1 MSSFLGKLF
10 GRKPAPS
17 SQADK
22 KAGVPAKPK
31 SADRLANEQKIL
43 EARRQILANMA
54 RIEQHPTAKHK
65 VLQQIDQ
72 DADRASQVVR
82 NILMSEDPK

>member
-10 GRKPAPS
+10 GVKPAP
-17 SQADK
+17 AP
-22 KAGVPAKPK
+22 KAAVPAKPK
-31 SADRLANEQKIL
+31 SADRIANEQKIL

-54 RIEQHPTAKHK
+54 RIEQNPSAKQK

-82 NILMSEDPK
+82 SILTAEGRK

>member
-1 MSSFLGKLF
+1 MTSFLGKFF
-10 GRKPAPS
+10 GSKPAP
-17 SQADK
+17 AP
-22 KAGVPAKPK
+22 KAAAPAKPK

-43 EARRQILANMA
+43 EVRRQILANMA
-54 RIEQHPTAKHK
+54 RIEQNPSAKQK

-82 NILMSEDPK
+82 SILLSQEPK

>member
-1 MSSFLGKLF
+1 MTSFLGKFF
-10 GRKPAPS
+10 GSKPAP
-17 SQADK
+17 APK
-22 KAGVPAKPK
+22 TPPTAKPK

-54 RIEQHPTAKHK
+54 RIEQHPTAKQK

-82 NILMSEDPK
+82 NILLSQEAK